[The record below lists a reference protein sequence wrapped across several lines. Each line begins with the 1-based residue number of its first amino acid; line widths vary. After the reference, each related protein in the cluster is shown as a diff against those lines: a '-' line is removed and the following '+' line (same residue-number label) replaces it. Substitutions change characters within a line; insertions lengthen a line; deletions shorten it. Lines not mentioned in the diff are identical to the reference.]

1 MGSGVVT
8 AVAQELLHAMG
19 TAKKNPKFSY
29 RAAPHPHLK
38 LKNHRAEDTKSV
50 TLEIYLEFMKRVAS
64 LHDKV
69 ITKLMCAIKD
79 IFKVKEL
86 KSCKL

>member
-8 AVAQELLHAMG
+8 AVAQELLHATG
-19 TAKKNPKFSY
+19 PATKNPKFSY
-29 RAAPHPHLK
+29 RAAPPPHLK